1 MATSLNLASMPSR
14 RSREALRA
22 LVTTCTSCAP
32 EICCAVSFMPASP
45 PSFLL
50 ASRNSSFLL
59 CLSHSCLASSRAAH
73 QDPFHTG
80 FSHCLTGPQA
90 TKASLRT
97 QAVKFHD
104 AKWPCVD
111 YLLHTNERYPGSQIM
126 CGNPSLALSSSHAL
140 FAAFLVCSK
149 SLHFRSTIRKQ
160 GWDVLP
166 LQFMSI

>member
-22 LVTTCTSCAP
+22 LVTTCTTCAP

-80 FSHCLTGPQA
+80 SRALKPQRRPYGLKRSNSM
-90 TKASLRT
+90 TRS
-97 QAVKFHD
+97 
-104 AKWPCVD
+104 
-111 YLLHTNERYPGSQIM
+111 G
-126 CGNPSLALSSSHAL
+126 HAL
-140 FAAFLVCSK
+140 TTCFILMSNIQALRLCAAIHHWLFQALMRCLQHLWSVAKVCMSAAHYERRDGTCC
-149 SLHFRSTIRKQ
+149 HFS
-160 GWDVLP
+160 
-166 LQFMSI
+166 